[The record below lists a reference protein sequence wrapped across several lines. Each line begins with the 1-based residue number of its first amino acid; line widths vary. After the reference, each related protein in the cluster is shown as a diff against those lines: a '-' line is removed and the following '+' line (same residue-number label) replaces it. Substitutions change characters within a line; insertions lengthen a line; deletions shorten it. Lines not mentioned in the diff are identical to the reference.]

1 MNVSTHEGIRLIRL
15 DRRFLGRRLMSVVV
29 YHVDGLL
36 VDAGYARARR
46 ELAAALSG
54 LEIGACVL
62 THHHEDHSGNG
73 AWLRRSAGVTPMAH
87 PAARSFLSDAMRLQP
102 YRRFFWGT
110 PEPFVPLPVGSVVE
124 TKRHR
129 FEVVDLSGHCRDMIG
144 LHEKERGWLFPGDLF
159 VMERPTHFMPN
170 DEYEGIVRS
179 LRRALSLDFGALL
192 CAHSPRLDDG
202 KRALRAKLE
211 FLEDLGGRAAFLL
224 GRGRPPEAVRDEL
237 LGGEDYISWFT
248 GGHFS
253 KINLIRSI
261 AASLGL
267 EDEKKAIR

>member
-1 MNVSTHEGIRLIRL
+1 MNVSTHEGIRLIRI

-29 YHVDGLL
+29 YLVDGLL
-36 VDAGYARARR
+36 VDTASSRARG

-73 AWLRRSAGVTPMAH
+73 AWLRRSACVTPMAH
-87 PAARSFLSDAMRLQP
+87 PLARGLLADGFHLQP

-110 PEPFVPLPVGSVVE
+110 PEPFVPLPLGGVVE
-124 TKRHR
+124 TERHR
-129 FEVVDLSGHCRDMIG
+129 FDVVDLSGHSHDMIG
-144 LHEKERGWLFPGDLF
+144 LHEKERGWLFSGDLF

-170 DEYEGIVRS
+170 DEFEGIVRS
-179 LRRALSLDFGALL
+179 LRRALSLEFGALL
-192 CAHSPRLDDG
+192 CAHSPRLDGG

-224 GRGRPPEAVRDEL
+224 GRGRPLGAVRDEL
-237 LGGEDYISWFT
+237 LGGEDYVSWFS

-261 AASLGL
+261 AASLGP
-267 EDEKKAIR
+267 EAGG